1 MYEVR
6 VREPFSAFCNDFD
19 SVGLSLWAA
28 GFAVLPLLCEVRL
41 AFTLAPAAAA
51 AAAVNVAVAV
61 RDTTRAH

>member
-6 VREPFSAFCNDFD
+6 VREPFSAFCNDFE

-51 AAAVNVAVAV
+51 AVNVAIAV

>member
-6 VREPFSAFCNDFD
+6 VCEPFSAFCNDFE

-51 AAAVNVAVAV
+51 AAVNVAVAV
-61 RDTTRAH
+61 RDTTRAL

>member
-1 MYEVR
+1 MYV
-6 VREPFSAFCNDFD
+6 VREPFSAFCNDFE

-51 AAAVNVAVAV
+51 AVNVAVAV